1 MAMIGAGL
9 VCLFLLLGLMD
20 AFSFWGNALFQALFY
35 GGLYLAVIP
44 PARISVGL
52 FCEERRNQTLELLY
66 LTGMGPGELF
76 AGKLVGGVLIASG
89 DLLALIPF
97 MAVPFLSG
105 GWSLDLF
112 WASIA
117 CFPVLLLFTVAVG
130 VLASVLS
137 RDDGAALAVAV
148 LLASAVCLALPLP
161 YNLGREVAGA
171 PPFSSDWLCL
181 SPAYGPYLV
190 AHNFAGAKPGTFWMA
205 AGATV
210 AWALA
215 GLGLAAVLL
224 RRTWRREIERTAPG
238 GWRLKWDSW
247 MHGSAG
253 WRARLRERL
262 LRGDE
267 GWRKAESA
275 PTWQAALRDYQQ
287 AQGLETADGQSSWT
301 AALRGQPWP
310 GNTFQWLAEQDRRP
324 ALLAWAVVCG
334 TVLLWLLGWCAWPR
348 AWPSPVNLCL
358 TALLLASVT
367 GIIRTY
373 AAAKTIGV
381 ARREGSLELL
391 LTTPLRPDEIVE
403 GQAAALRAQFRPVRL
418 ALLGLFALMMLG
430 GG

>member
-105 GWSLDLF
+105 GLSLDLF

-137 RDDGAALAVAV
+137 RDDGVALAVAV
-148 LLASAVCLALPLP
+148 LLAGAVCLALPLP

-181 SPAYGPYLV
+181 SPAYGPYCWRTISRGPNPEHFGWPRRRPSLGHWPV
-190 AHNFAGAKPGTFWMA
+190 WVWPRSCCAG
-205 AGATV
+205 
-210 AWALA
+210 
-215 GLGLAAVLL
+215 
-224 RRTWRREIERTAPG
+224 PG
-238 GWRLKWDSW
+238 GGRLS
-247 MHGSAG
+247 
-253 WRARLRERL
+253 ERR
-262 LRGDE
+262 RGD
-267 GWRKAESA
+267 
-275 PTWQAALRDYQQ
+275 
-287 AQGLETADGQSSWT
+287 
-301 AALRGQPWP
+301 
-310 GNTFQWLAEQDRRP
+310 
-324 ALLAWAVVCG
+324 
-334 TVLLWLLGWCAWPR
+334 
-348 AWPSPVNLCL
+348 
-358 TALLLASVT
+358 
-367 GIIRTY
+367 
-373 AAAKTIGV
+373 GV
-381 ARREGSLELL
+381 
-391 LTTPLRPDEIVE
+391 
-403 GQAAALRAQFRPVRL
+403 
-418 ALLGLFALMMLG
+418 
-430 GG
+430 